1 MQRLDALTSIKHT
14 FRRGE
19 YLYRSGE
26 PFRALFAIR
35 TGFFKTQVLHEDGR
49 EQVTGFQMPGEIIGM
64 DAICSDA
71 HTCDAVALEDSE
83 ICEIPFDRL
92 EALSRELP
100 ALQRHLHK
108 IMSREIVRDHGIML
122 LLGSMRA
129 EERLAAFLLNL
140 SQRFSARG
148 YSPNA
153 FLLRMTRQ
161 EIGSY
166 LGLQLETVS
175 RLLSHFQREGFIQVQ
190 GREIS
195 MLDFPGLWQLTGHTP
210 DSFRPM
216 IEPILDAQGN
226 LPLVADADNGP
237 AHR

>member
-1 MQRLDALTSIKHT
+1 
-14 FRRGE
+14 
-19 YLYRSGE
+19 
-26 PFRALFAIR
+26 
-35 TGFFKTQVLHEDGR
+35 
-49 EQVTGFQMPGEIIGM
+49 
-64 DAICSDA
+64 
-71 HTCDAVALEDSE
+71 
-83 ICEIPFDRL
+83 
-92 EALSRELP
+92 
-100 ALQRHLHK
+100 
-108 IMSREIVRDHGIML
+108 
-122 LLGSMRA
+122 
-129 EERLAAFLLNL
+129 
-140 SQRFSARG
+140 
-148 YSPNA
+148 
-153 FLLRMTRQ
+153 MTRQ